1 MADVAPLPELPG
13 VWQQIRLVAG
23 LRWRVLANNLRK
35 KHNQWDLIGMIVAG
49 VFATLA
55 VLGISVGFGFGAY
68 TFLSGGHETWMAF
81 LFWAVFLFW
90 QLFPIFTAGFGA
102 GFEFRTLLRFPLSL
116 RAFYVI
122 GLAYGLADFAAVA
135 SVCWLMAMNIGAASA
150 NPRVLPAMLL
160 ISFLFVLMNI
170 TLERLIGSWV
180 ERVLARRRSRE
191 IFFAVFILL
200 VVSVQFL
207 NPLLQRYGRSAQPWV
222 KQVLPYFSA
231 FPASL
236 AGKAVSGAAL
246 SHFSDTLIG
255 LIGISAYALLFSVFL
270 WMRFATQY
278 RGEELSET
286 AAPVR
291 AAARSVSPA
300 AEQSDA
306 LRLLTPQVAAVLRKE
321 FRYLTRNSFAF
332 FLLIMPP
339 VFVLLFTTQF
349 AGRHPTAMKHPV
361 STEFFFPGMMA
372 YLILI
377 LMSPAYNS
385 FAYDGK
391 GIQSFFTS
399 PVSFRQVFLGKNLLQ
414 AGMLAFELTL
424 SMAAFAFLVGLP
436 SLPILLATIAAI
448 IFNVSGQLVIAN
460 WSSLC
465 FPRKLNFGQMRGQR
479 QSGMAALVAFGAQIL
494 LGGIS
499 APILF
504 MSRWTGDKWVPAEVF
519 AFLAAATI
527 AGYSSSLNSLASL
540 AEKKKESLID
550 ALSR

>member
-1 MADVAPLPELPG
+1 
-13 VWQQIRLVAG
+13 
-23 LRWRVLANNLRK
+23 
-35 KHNQWDLIGMIVAG
+35 MIFAG
-49 VFATLA
+49 VFAALF
-55 VLGISVGFGFGAY
+55 VLGICFAFFFGAY
-68 TFLSGGHETWMAF
+68 SFLSGGHESWIAF
-81 LFWAVFLFW
+81 LYWGIFLFW
-90 QLFPIFTAGFGA
+90 QLVPIFTAGFGA

-122 GLAYGLADFAAVA
+122 GLAYGLSDFAAVA
-135 SVCWLMAMNIGAASA
+135 SSCWLVAMIIGASVA
-150 NPRVLPAMLL
+150 NPSVLPAMLL
-160 ISFLFVLMNI
+160 ISALFLLMNI
-170 TLERLIGSWV
+170 TLERMIGSWL

-191 IFFAVFILL
+191 IFFAVFILFA
-200 VVSVQFL
+200 VSVQFL

-222 KQVLPYFSA
+222 KQLLPYLSV
-231 FPASL
+231 FPPSL
-236 AGKAVSGAAL
+236 AGQAIAGAAQSKSL
-246 SHFSDTLIG
+246 DVFLG
-255 LIGISAYALLFSVFL
+255 VAGISAYALLFSVFL

-291 AAARSVSPA
+291 AAVRPA
-300 AEQSDA
+300 SRTVGQSDG

-349 AGRHPTAMKHPV
+349 AGRHPTATRHAV

-377 LMSPAYNS
+377 LMAPAYNS

-391 GIQSFFTS
+391 GIQTFFTS
-399 PVSFRQVFLGKNLLQ
+399 PLSFREVFLGKNLLQ
-414 AGMLAFELTL
+414 AGMLAFELSL
-424 SMAAFAFLVGLP
+424 SMAAFSYLVGLP
-436 SLPILLATIAAI
+436 SLPVLAATLAAI
-448 IFNVSGQLVIAN
+448 VFNVTGQLAIAN

-479 QSGMAALVAFGAQIL
+479 QSGMAVLVSFGTQIL
-494 LGGIS
+494 LGCIS

-504 MSRWTGDKWVPAEVF
+504 MSRWTGDKWLPTEVF
-519 AFLAAATI
+519 VFLAAAAI
-527 AGYSSSLNSLASL
+527 AGYSSSLNPLAVL
-540 AEKKKESLID
+540 AEKKKETLID

>member
-1 MADVAPLPELPG
+1 MADVARVPG
-13 VWQQIRLVAG
+13 VSEQIGLVAG
-23 LRWRVLANNLRK
+23 LRWRILRNGLRK
-35 KHNQWDLIGMIVAG
+35 KHNQWDLVGMIFAG
-49 VFATLA
+49 VFAALF
-55 VLGISVGFGFGAY
+55 VLGICFAFFFGAY
-68 TFLSGGHETWMAF
+68 SFLSGGHESWIAF
-81 LFWAVFLFW
+81 LYWGIFLFW
-90 QLFPIFTAGFGA
+90 QLVPIFTAGFGA

-116 RAFYVI
+116 RAFYLI
-122 GLAYGLADFAAVA
+122 GLAYGLSDFAAVA
-135 SVCWLMAMNIGAASA
+135 SSCWLIAMIIGAAVA
-150 NPRVLPAMLL
+150 NPSVLPAMLL
-160 ISFLFVLMNI
+160 ISALFLLMNI
-170 TLERLIGSWV
+170 TLERMIGSWI

-191 IFFAVFILL
+191 IFFAVFILFA
-200 VVSVQFL
+200 VSVQFL

-222 KQVLPYFSA
+222 KQLLPYLSV
-231 FPASL
+231 FPPSL
-236 AGKAVSGAAL
+236 AGQAIAGAAQGKSL
-246 SHFSDTLIG
+246 DVLLG
-255 LIGISAYALLFSVFL
+255 VAGISAYALLFSMFL

-291 AAARSVSPA
+291 AVVRPVSRTA
-300 AEQSDA
+300 GQSDG

-349 AGRHPTAMKHPV
+349 AGRHPTATKHAV

-377 LMSPAYNS
+377 LMAPAYNS

-391 GIQSFFTS
+391 GIQTFFTS
-399 PVSFRQVFLGKNLLQ
+399 PLSFREVFLGKNLLQ
-414 AGMLAFELTL
+414 AGMLAFELSL
-424 SMAAFAFLVGLP
+424 SMAAFSYLVGLP
-436 SLPILLATIAAI
+436 SLPVLAATLAAI
-448 IFNVSGQLVIAN
+448 VFNVTGQLAIAN

-479 QSGMAALVAFGAQIL
+479 QSGMAVLVSFGTQIL

-504 MSRWTGDKWVPAEVF
+504 MSRWTGDKWLPMEVF
-519 AFLAAATI
+519 AFLAAAAI
-527 AGYSSSLNSLASL
+527 AGYSSSLNPLAVL
-540 AEKKKESLID
+540 AEKKKETLID

>member
-1 MADVAPLPELPG
+1 MADVARVPG
-13 VWQQIRLVAG
+13 VWEQIGLVAG
-23 LRWRVLANNLRK
+23 LRWRILRNGLRK
-35 KHNQWDLIGMIVAG
+35 KHNQWDLVGMIFAG
-49 VFATLA
+49 VFASLF
-55 VLGISVGFGFGAY
+55 VLGLCFAFFFGTY
-68 TFLSGGHETWMAF
+68 SFLSGGHEAWIAF
-81 LFWAVFLFW
+81 LFWGIFLFW
-90 QLFPIFTAGFGA
+90 QLVPIFTAGFGA
-102 GFEFRTLLRFPLSL
+102 GFEFRTLLRFPLNL

-122 GLAYGLADFAAVA
+122 GLAYGLSDFAAVA
-135 SVCWLMAMNIGAASA
+135 SCCWLIAMIIGASVA
-150 NPRVLPAMLL
+150 NPSVLPAMLL
-160 ISFLFVLMNI
+160 ISALFLLMNI
-170 TLERLIGSWV
+170 TLERMIGSWL

-191 IFFAVFILL
+191 IFFAVFILFA
-200 VVSVQFL
+200 VSVQFL

-222 KQVLPYFSA
+222 KQLLPYLSV
-231 FPASL
+231 FPPSL
-236 AGKAVSGAAL
+236 AGQAIAGAAQSNSMDVL
-246 SHFSDTLIG
+246 LG
-255 LIGISAYALLFSVFL
+255 VAGISAYALLFSGFL

-291 AAARSVSPA
+291 AVVRPVSRTA
-300 AEQSDA
+300 GQSDG

-349 AGRHPTAMKHPV
+349 AGRHPTATKHAV

-377 LMSPAYNS
+377 LMAPAYNS

-391 GIQSFFTS
+391 GIQTFFTS
-399 PVSFRQVFLGKNLLQ
+399 PLSFREVFLGKNLLQ
-414 AGMLAFELTL
+414 AGMLAFELSL
-424 SMAAFAFLVGLP
+424 SMAAFSYLVGLP
-436 SLPILLATIAAI
+436 SLPVLAATLAAI
-448 IFNVSGQLVIAN
+448 VFNVTGQLAIAN

-479 QSGMAALVAFGAQIL
+479 QSGMAVLVSFGTQIL

-504 MSRWTGDKWVPAEVF
+504 MSRWTGDKWLPTEVF
-519 AFLAAATI
+519 AFLAAAAI
-527 AGYSSSLNSLASL
+527 AGYSSSLNPLALL
-540 AEKKKESLID
+540 AEKKKETLID

>member
-1 MADVAPLPELPG
+1 MADVAQLPG

-23 LRWRVLANNLRK
+23 LRWRVLGNSLRK
-35 KHNQWDLIGMIVAG
+35 KHNQWDLIGMVVAG
-49 VFATLA
+49 VFAALA
-55 VLGISVGFGFGAY
+55 VLGVSVGFGFGAY
-68 TFLSGGHETWMAF
+68 TLLSGGHETWLAL
-81 LFWAVFLFW
+81 LFWAVLLFW

-135 SVCWLMAMNIGAASA
+135 SICWLIAMSIGVASA
-150 NPRVLPAMLL
+150 SPGVLPAMLL

-170 TLERLIGSWV
+170 TLERLIGSWL

-191 IFFAVFILL
+191 IFFALFILFA
-200 VVSVQFL
+200 VSVQFL
-207 NPLLQRYGRSAQPWV
+207 NPLLQRYGRSVQPWV
-222 KQVLPYFSA
+222 KQLLPYLSI
-231 FPASL
+231 FPSSL
-236 AGKAVSGAAL
+236 AGKAIAGAAL
-246 SHFSDTLIG
+246 NHPTDIFVG
-255 LIGISAYALLFSVFL
+255 VAGISAYALLFSVFL

-286 AAPVR
+286 AAPARSPVR
-291 AAARSVSPA
+291 AVSRTVV
-300 AEQSDA
+300 QTDA

-349 AGRHPTAMKHPV
+349 AGRHPTATKHPV

-377 LMSPAYNS
+377 LMAPAYNS

-399 PVSFRQVFLGKNLLQ
+399 PASFREVFLGKNLLQ

-424 SMAAFAFLVGLP
+424 SMAAFFYLVGPP
-436 SLPILLATIAAI
+436 SLPILLATLAAI
-448 IFNVSGQLVIAN
+448 VFNVTGQLVIAN

-479 QSGMAALVAFGAQIL
+479 QSGMAVLVSFGAQIL

-519 AFLAAATI
+519 AFLAAAAI
-527 AGYSSSLNSLASL
+527 AGYSSSLNPLAAL

>member
-1 MADVAPLPELPG
+1 MADVARVPG
-13 VWQQIRLVAG
+13 VWEQIGLVAG
-23 LRWRVLANNLRK
+23 LRWRILRNGLRK
-35 KHNQWDLIGMIVAG
+35 KHNQWDLVGMIFAG
-49 VFATLA
+49 VFASLF
-55 VLGISVGFGFGAY
+55 VLGLCFAFFFGAY
-68 TFLSGGHETWMAF
+68 SFLSGGHEAWIAF
-81 LFWAVFLFW
+81 LFWGIFLFW
-90 QLFPIFTAGFGA
+90 QLVPIFTAGFGA

-122 GLAYGLADFAAVA
+122 GLAYGLSDFAAVA
-135 SVCWLMAMNIGAASA
+135 SSCWLIAMIIGAAVA
-150 NPRVLPAMLL
+150 NPSVLPAMLL
-160 ISFLFVLMNI
+160 ISALFLLMNI
-170 TLERLIGSWV
+170 TLERMIGSWL

-191 IFFAVFILL
+191 IFFAVFILFA
-200 VVSVQFL
+200 VSVQFL

-222 KQVLPYFSA
+222 KQLLPYLSV
-231 FPASL
+231 FPPSL
-236 AGKAVSGAAL
+236 AGQATAGAAQSNSMDVL
-246 SHFSDTLIG
+246 LG
-255 LIGISAYALLFSVFL
+255 VAGISAYALLFSVFL

-291 AAARSVSPA
+291 AVVRPVSRTA
-300 AEQSDA
+300 GQSDG

-349 AGRHPTAMKHPV
+349 AGRHPTATKHAV

-377 LMSPAYNS
+377 LMAPAYNS

-391 GIQSFFTS
+391 GIQTFFTS
-399 PVSFRQVFLGKNLLQ
+399 PLSFREVFLGKNLLQ
-414 AGMLAFELTL
+414 AGMLAFELSL
-424 SMAAFAFLVGLP
+424 SMAAFSYLVGLP
-436 SLPILLATIAAI
+436 SLPVLAATLAAI
-448 IFNVSGQLVIAN
+448 VFNVTGQLAIAN

-479 QSGMAALVAFGAQIL
+479 QSGMAVLVSFGTQIL

-504 MSRWTGDKWVPAEVF
+504 MSRWTGDKWLPMEVF
-519 AFLAAATI
+519 AFLAAAAI
-527 AGYSSSLNSLASL
+527 AGYSSSLNPLALL
-540 AEKKKESLID
+540 AEKKKETLID

>member
-1 MADVAPLPELPG
+1 VADVARVPG
-13 VWQQIRLVAG
+13 VSEQIGLVAG
-23 LRWRVLANNLRK
+23 LRWRILRNGLRK
-35 KHNQWDLIGMIVAG
+35 KHNQWDLVGMIFAG
-49 VFATLA
+49 VFAALF
-55 VLGISVGFGFGAY
+55 VLGICFAFFFGAY
-68 TFLSGGHETWMAF
+68 SFLSGGHESWIAF
-81 LFWAVFLFW
+81 LYWGIFLFW
-90 QLFPIFTAGFGA
+90 QLVPIFTAGFGA

-116 RAFYVI
+116 RAFYLI
-122 GLAYGLADFAAVA
+122 GLAYGLSDFAAVA
-135 SVCWLMAMNIGAASA
+135 SSCWLIAMIIGAAVA
-150 NPRVLPAMLL
+150 NPSVLPAMLL
-160 ISFLFVLMNI
+160 ISALFLLMNI
-170 TLERLIGSWV
+170 TLERMIGSWI

-191 IFFAVFILL
+191 IFFAVFILFA
-200 VVSVQFL
+200 VSVQFL

-222 KQVLPYFSA
+222 KQLLPYLSV
-231 FPASL
+231 FPPSL
-236 AGKAVSGAAL
+236 AGQAIAGAAQGKSL
-246 SHFSDTLIG
+246 DVLLG
-255 LIGISAYALLFSVFL
+255 VAGISAYALLFSMFL

-291 AAARSVSPA
+291 AVVRPVSRTA
-300 AEQSDA
+300 GQSDG

-349 AGRHPTAMKHPV
+349 AGKHPTATKLAV

-377 LMSPAYNS
+377 LMAPAYNS

-391 GIQSFFTS
+391 GIQTFFTS
-399 PVSFRQVFLGKNLLQ
+399 PLSFREVFLGKNLLQ
-414 AGMLAFELTL
+414 AGMLAFELSL
-424 SMAAFAFLVGLP
+424 SMAAFSYLVGLP
-436 SLPILLATIAAI
+436 SLPVLAATLAAI
-448 IFNVSGQLVIAN
+448 VFNVTGQLAIAN

-479 QSGMAALVAFGAQIL
+479 QSGMAVLVSFGTQIL

-504 MSRWTGDKWVPAEVF
+504 MSRWTGDKWLPMEVF
-519 AFLAAATI
+519 AFLAAAAI
-527 AGYSSSLNSLASL
+527 AGYSSSLNPLAVL
-540 AEKKKESLID
+540 AEKKKETLID

>member
-1 MADVAPLPELPG
+1 MADVVRLPG
-13 VWQQIRLVAG
+13 VWEQIRLVAG

-35 KHNQWDLIGMIVAG
+35 KHNQWDLIGMIFAG
-49 VFATLA
+49 FFATLA

-68 TFLSGGHETWMAF
+68 SLLSGGHETWMP
-81 LFWAVFLFW
+81 LLYWAIFLFW
-90 QLFPIFTAGFGA
+90 QGFPIFTAGFGA

-135 SVCWLMAMNIGAASA
+135 SICWLIAVSFGAALA
-150 NPRVLPAMLL
+150 NPGVLPDMLL
-160 ISFLFVLMNI
+160 ISFLFLLMNI
-170 TLERLIGSWV
+170 TLERLVGSWV
-180 ERVLARRRSRE
+180 ERMLARRRSRE
-191 IFFAVFILL
+191 IFFALFILFA
-200 VVSVQFL
+200 VSVQFL

-222 KQVLPYFSA
+222 KQVLPYLVI
-231 FPASL
+231 FPPSL
-236 AGKAVSGAAL
+236 AGKAISGAVL
-246 SHFSDTLIG
+246 NHFTDTLLG
-255 LIGISAYALLFSVFL
+255 VAGICAYALLFSVLL
-270 WMRFATQY
+270 WMRFAVQY

-286 AAPVR
+286 AAPARTVVR
-291 AAARSVSPA
+291 PVSRTS
-300 AEQSDA
+300 EQSDA

-349 AGRHPTAMKHPV
+349 AGRHPTATKHPV

-372 YLILI
+372 YLLLI
-377 LMSPAYNS
+377 LMAPAYNS

-391 GIQSFFTS
+391 GIQTFFTS

-414 AGMLAFELTL
+414 VAMLAFELTL
-424 SMAAFAFLVGLP
+424 SMAAFSYLVGLP
-436 SLPILLATIAAI
+436 SLPVLAATLAAI
-448 IFNVSGQLVIAN
+448 IFNVSGQLAIAN
-460 WSSLC
+460 WSSLT

-479 QSGMAALVAFGAQIL
+479 QSGMAVLVSFGTQIL

-504 MSRWTGDKWVPAEVF
+504 MSRWTGDKWLPAEVF
-519 AFLAAATI
+519 AFLAAAAI
-527 AGYSSSLNSLASL
+527 AGYSSSLNPLAVL